1 MASVNIGSNSE
12 LFVVMDGNKIGGIYR
27 WRDDANAHS
36 EAVGG
41 SVIVQ
46 PIRYEMPGWVKTMIS
61 SAKEKAAQQ
70 SRRG

>member
-1 MASVNIGSNSE
+1 MANGTIGTNSE
-12 LFVVMDGNKIGGIYR
+12 LFVVMDGSKVGGIYR

-41 SVIVQ
+41 NVIVQ
-46 PIRYEMPGWVKTMIS
+46 PVRYELPGWVKTMVG